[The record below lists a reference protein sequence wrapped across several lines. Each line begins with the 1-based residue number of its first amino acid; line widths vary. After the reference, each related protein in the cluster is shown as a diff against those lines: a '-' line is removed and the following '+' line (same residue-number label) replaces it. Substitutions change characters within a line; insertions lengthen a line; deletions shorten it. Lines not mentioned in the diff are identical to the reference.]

1 MDEPPP
7 LKRHNIVIERWAGNP
22 GPSDQRGKPGFRWTV
37 TYEKDGIFQVQGF
50 EDTHAEARA
59 AAEAC
64 LVERGIDIN
73 WLGPRESQ
81 KRASPKPRWTKPKL

>member
-1 MDEPPP
+1 MSAEEQM
-7 LKRHNIVIERWAGNP
+7 LELG
-22 GPSDQRGKPGFRWTV
+22 QRAIGRYGC
-37 TYEKDGIFQVQGF
+37 YSCHEIQGF